1 MPALIIRPLSP
12 ALMDDFGA
20 VLRGNFGA
28 GCWCMYPR
36 MGDAELRALPGAG
49 SLSRRKRAAME
60 ELAAGEPAP
69 GLLAYAGG
77 EPAGWIAIAP
87 RRELGRVARSRAT
100 PPVDDAEVW
109 VIPCIT
115 VRKGMR
121 GQGIA
126 VALIGA
132 AVEYAAAH
140 GAPAVEAY
148 PRPGR
153 SAPAM
158 TMPTLAWRRY
168 SGAPAFASYGSRCRT
183 GRATGRRAWLCVWT
197 SPADRRHTSRRH
209 PASARTPGVSR
220 FRSRARCWVCRR
232 RGRRG

>member
-1 MPALIIRPLSP
+1 MPALVICPLSP

-36 MGDAELRALPGAG
+36 MGEAELRALPGEG
-49 SLSRRKRAAME
+49 SLSRRKRAAMG
-60 ELAAGEPAP
+60 ELAAGDPAP

-148 PRPGR
+148 PRAGEE
-153 SAPAM
+153 
-158 TMPTLAWRRY
+158 
-168 SGAPAFASYGSRCRT
+168 RT
-183 GRATGRRAWLCVWT
+183 GDDNAYFGVEALFRRAGFRIIREPL
-197 SPADRRHTSRRH
+197 PNRPRH
-209 PASARTPGVSR
+209 
-220 FRSRARCWVCRR
+220 WVPRLAMR
-232 RGRRG
+232 LDIAG